1 MKLTTLVCKEIF
13 ERKSQLLTSF
23 LAILL
28 GITVIVSIKN
38 ITFYSEKAVAREL
51 DALGANVLVLPKSA
65 TLQDYYRADM
75 QGEDLPE
82 EYVTTLATSSL
93 QGLDNLSPKL
103 SVGVDIQGTSCTL
116 TGILPKSEFQSKA
129 AWAGAG
135 IFARPATGCGTVGE
149 LSGGEKAPKETLV
162 RKRVIET
169 LEPNEVLVGS
179 EVAAKLALKQDS
191 SVDVM
196 GRKFKVTAVLP
207 QTGTVD
213 DSRVFA
219 HLHTVQEMTG
229 RGPVISAIE
238 IVGCCQE
245 ISKGLVS
252 KINELLPDA
261 KVVTVAQ
268 VVETQVK
275 TNRMMAGLSLVFLSI
290 IVLVGGATIANY
302 MYANVYER
310 RREIGTLLALG
321 ASSGLILRI
330 FLLKAI
336 LLGLAGGIGG
346 YVLGTA
352 LALTLGP
359 RIAGVI
365 VLPMPMLAV
374 WAVAT
379 SSAIAVVAS
388 LLPARNAARLDPCAT
403 LQEI

>member
-1 MKLTTLVCKEIF
+1 MKLTTIVSREIF

-28 GITVIVSIKN
+28 GVTVIVSIKN
-38 ITFYSEKAVAREL
+38 ISYYSEKAVAREL

-75 QGEDLPE
+75 QGEELPE

-103 SVGVDIQGTSCTL
+103 SVSATVRGTSCTL

-135 IFARPATGCGTVGE
+135 IFARPATGCGTVSQLAGAQE
-149 LSGGEKAPKETLV
+149 APKETLV
-162 RKRVIET
+162 RKRVIDN
-169 LEPNEVLVGS
+169 LEANEALVGA
-179 EVAAKLALKQDS
+179 EVAAKLGLKQD
-191 SVDVM
+191 DKIDLL
-196 GRKFKVTAVLP
+196 GTAFTVVLP
-207 QTGTVD
+207 ETGTVD

-219 HLHTVQEMTG
+219 HLHTVQELTG
-229 RGPVISAIE
+229 KGPVINAIE

-245 ISKGLVS
+245 ISNGLVS

-268 VVETQVK
+268 VVETQMK
-275 TNRMMAGLSLVFLSI
+275 TNKMMAGLSLVFLSI

-321 ASSGLILRI
+321 ASSGLILRM
-330 FLLKAI
+330 FLMKAVM
-336 LLGLAGGIGG
+336 LGIAGGVGG
-346 YVLGTA
+346 YILGTL
-352 LALTLGP
+352 LASVLGP

-365 VLPMPMLAV
+365 VLPMPGLFLA
-374 WAVAT
+374 AVAIST
-379 SSAIAVVAS
+379 TIAVVAS

-403 LQEI
+403 LQEM